1 MMLEF
6 CKVMMRTKAMEFS
19 IKYRKNCD
27 DKHESISG
35 ELTKL
40 YEIKNS
46 ILINNEVPVYINLND
61 LNKDGH
67 CAVTVL
73 VEKTKI
79 LASKSKVKWL
89 ELGEKSNKYFMNT
102 NKSFHNKL

>member
-61 LNKDGH
+61 L
-67 CAVTVL
+67 
-73 VEKTKI
+73 
-79 LASKSKVKWL
+79 
-89 ELGEKSNKYFMNT
+89 F
-102 NKSFHNKL
+102 F